1 MFKKI
6 ALGFS
11 IILHPLLMPTIGI
24 AILLNS
30 GSFPFEIPY
39 STKKILIILIF
50 SGTCLL
56 PLLMMPLFYINRII
70 SDVQLSVLKQRLLPI
85 SITLIFYLLTYL
97 LMLRVPVYRFIHAF
111 MLGSLIEVVVV
122 LIISLKWKIS
132 IHMIALGGLTA
143 FLFIFS
149 FLHSINLFPYLIM
162 SVLAS
167 GIAGSSRLIL
177 NVHRPVEV
185 YVGYVTGVIVMI
197 SFLFL
202 FY

>member
-1 MFKKI
+1 MLKKI
-6 ALGFS
+6 ALVFS

-39 STKKILIILIF
+39 STKKILIILF
-50 SGTCLL
+50 CSGTCLL
-56 PLLMMPLFYINRII
+56 PLLMMPLFYMSRII
-70 SDVQLSVLKQRLLPI
+70 SDIQLSVLKQRLLPI

-111 MLGSLIEVVVV
+111 MLGSLLEVVVV

-149 FLHSINLFPYLIM
+149 FLHSINLFPYLIL
-162 SVLAS
+162 SIIAS

-177 NVHRPVEV
+177 NAHKPAEV
-185 YVGYVTGVIVMI
+185 YAGYVAGVIVMAG
-197 SFLFL
+197 FLFL